1 MTVLVSSPACAFSRF
16 ASFKFLSDTSTM
28 SSGQMTIVQLAWH
41 HETVLK
47 VAHWMRA
54 KGHPPSLCVGYCEG
68 VRKKW
73 EEASA
78 RGDSDF
84 DLNQAVKKVDEDS
97 KCSHASWF
105 VGCVLPPSPLSHVR

>member
-1 MTVLVSSPACAFSRF
+1 
-16 ASFKFLSDTSTM
+16 
-28 SSGQMTIVQLAWH
+28 MTIVQHAWH
-41 HETVLK
+41 YETVLK

-84 DLNQAVKKVDEDS
+84 DLSQAVKKVDEDS
-97 KCSHASWF
+97 NWSFARVLGCWSVALAST
-105 VGCVLPPSPLSHVR
+105 LSASPSFRAACTLSAWQRARLVR